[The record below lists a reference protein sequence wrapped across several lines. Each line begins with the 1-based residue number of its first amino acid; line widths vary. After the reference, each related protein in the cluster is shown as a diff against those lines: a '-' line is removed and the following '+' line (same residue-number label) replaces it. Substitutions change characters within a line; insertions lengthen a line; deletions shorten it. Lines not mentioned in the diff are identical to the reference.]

1 MSTLKELW
9 FGNLNPSEQKL
20 SPNSELYKLTERI
33 ARREEALLPLLSDA
47 VRKMFKE
54 LREHQS
60 VPSLNPLRAF
70 ATGFK
75 LGTRI
80 IHEVME
86 DKDE

>member
-1 MSTLKELW
+1 MRILKMT
-9 FGNLNPSEQKL
+9 K
-20 SPNSELYKLTERI
+20 RI
-33 ARREEALLPLLSDA
+33 ARREEAFLPLLSDTA
-47 VRKMFKE
+47 RKVFKE

-86 DKDE
+86 ADSNE